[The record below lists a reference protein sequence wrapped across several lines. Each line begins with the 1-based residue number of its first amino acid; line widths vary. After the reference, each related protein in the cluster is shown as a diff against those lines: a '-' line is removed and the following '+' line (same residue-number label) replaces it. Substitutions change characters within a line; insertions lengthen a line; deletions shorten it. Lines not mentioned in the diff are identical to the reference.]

1 MSHRDFLKLQAIDS
15 GDVNKFEQYKVLR
28 NSIKSELESEKV
40 NYYRNKFY
48 SPGMSV
54 GSTWDAAN
62 DYLGS
67 AKKSQSNTPSLLVDN
82 GCIINSPRD
91 IANAFNR
98 IFIEKV
104 HRINQSGLVN
114 DVGNACHHL
123 KKWLDRRDLDIPVF
137 ELKTIDQRKLR
148 KTLQRLKGNRSSGI
162 DFVDGYSIKLA
173 APLIEDVLLHL
184 VNLTITKSMY
194 PHLNGSYQKLIH
206 IIKRGTKLM
215 GRIIVLFL
223 ILSLLVRLL
232 KLQYLSKLF
241 NTSRKTV
248 CGIRITMVLNPTTLQ
263 LLQLLSFMTFGCKQQ
278 KIKNCQ

>member
-1 MSHRDFLKLQAIDS
+1 MGVSTLLLMKNDPNIAATNFSYIFGNILNNNAPLKTFQVRNNYAPWISAELRVKMSHRDFLKLQAIDS
-15 GDVNKFEQYKVLR
+15 GNVIKFEQHKVLR
-28 NSIKSELESEKV
+28 NNIKSELESEKV

-114 DVGNACHHL
+114 DVGNAFHHL
-123 KKWLDRRDLDIPVF
+123 KN
-137 ELKTIDQRKLR
+137 
-148 KTLQRLKGNRSSGI
+148 G
-162 DFVDGYSIKLA
+162 
-173 APLIEDVLLHL
+173 LIEE
-184 VNLTITKSMY
+184 T
-194 PHLNGSYQKLIH
+194 LI
-206 IIKRGTKLM
+206 
-215 GRIIVLFL
+215 F
-223 ILSLLVRLL
+223 
-232 KLQYLSKLF
+232 QYLS
-241 NTSRKTV
+241 
-248 CGIRITMVLNPTTLQ
+248 
-263 LLQLLSFMTFGCKQQ
+263 
-278 KIKNCQ
+278 